1 MKLFL
6 QFGHGM
12 MDHSRYLIE
21 SWGEGTVILSP
32 RDMTTSQIERL
43 SDDIL
48 RRCGK
53 TRLDPQFYDPRRD
66 HHRLV
71 KHDYWP
77 NDFDTN
83 AFLSGPPLTSLLD
96 KLMEINELAKVDK
109 MILPGLY
116 GERIDDNWLAVQ
128 DAIISEA
135 EHTITHLPRIATV
148 CLSAEA
154 LRFED
159 QVEMLLN
166 ASEDWNVAG
175 YYVVPEHPRGGYL
188 ADDPMW
194 LTNLLFLCAG
204 LKQQGKEVVV
214 GYANHQLLAL
224 ACANIDA
231 LASGTWLNVRSF
243 TTVKF
248 QEPELDEVS
257 RRVKWYYCPQ
267 TLSEYKLPFLDM
279 AYRHGA
285 ISHFITGPEYASN
298 HSDVL
303 FAGAQPSTTNY
314 SEPQSFRH
322 YLTCLRHQC
331 MTSRK
336 ESFGDTV
343 DQQKRLL
350 DDADA
355 CIRLAHRVGV
365 KGQDRDFADIIDVN
379 RVAIDAFAEARSF
392 VMEKLW

>member
-1 MKLFL
+1 
-6 QFGHGM
+6 
-12 MDHSRYLIE
+12 
-21 SWGEGTVILSP
+21 
-32 RDMTTSQIERL
+32 
-43 SDDIL
+43 
-48 RRCGK
+48 
-53 TRLDPQFYDPRRD
+53 
-66 HHRLV
+66 
-71 KHDYWP
+71 
-77 NDFDTN
+77 
-83 AFLSGPPLTSLLD
+83 
-96 KLMEINELAKVDK
+96 
-109 MILPGLY
+109 
-116 GERIDDNWLAVQ
+116 
-128 DAIISEA
+128 
-135 EHTITHLPRIATV
+135 
-148 CLSAEA
+148 
-154 LRFED
+154 
-159 QVEMLLN
+159 
-166 ASEDWNVAG
+166 
-175 YYVVPEHPRGGYL
+175 
-188 ADDPMW
+188 MW

-231 LASGTWLNVRSF
+231 LASGTWLDVRSF